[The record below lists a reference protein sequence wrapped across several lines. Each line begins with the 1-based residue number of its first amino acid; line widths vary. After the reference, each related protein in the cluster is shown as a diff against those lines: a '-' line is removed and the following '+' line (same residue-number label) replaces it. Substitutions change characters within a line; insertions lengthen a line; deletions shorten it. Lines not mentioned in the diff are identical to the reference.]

1 MHSDIENLTAL
12 KITVL
17 LGFLSAR
24 DRSLSNNQSVLVSAR
39 ESVERVLLG
48 GDPSSVLR
56 SRRLAPDHG
65 ASDGGV
71 VGVDEEGDRLPDG
84 IFFSGVIMRVC
95 LFCITGRA
103 QEVA

>member
-1 MHSDIENLTAL
+1 MHLDIENLTAL

-17 LGFLSAR
+17 PGFLSAR
-24 DRSLSNNQSVLVSAR
+24 DSRPLPLSNQSVLVSAR

-48 GDPSSVLR
+48 GDPRSVLR

-71 VGVDEEGDRLPDG
+71 VGVDEEGDRLPEG
-84 IFFSGVIMRVC
+84 IFF
-95 LFCITGRA
+95 
-103 QEVA
+103 EVS